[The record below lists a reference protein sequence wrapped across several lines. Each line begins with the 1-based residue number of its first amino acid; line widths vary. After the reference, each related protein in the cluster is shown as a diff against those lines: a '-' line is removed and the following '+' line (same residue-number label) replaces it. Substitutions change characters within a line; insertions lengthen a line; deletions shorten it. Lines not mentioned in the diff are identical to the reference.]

1 MRSEDRP
8 PANDVA
14 DRAVRLIDEADA
26 LALATIDQHG
36 RPSASY
42 LPFARIGDRLCALVS
57 GLAAHTRDLAS
68 RPSVSLLF
76 LDPNASG
83 EAYARPRMT
92 VTATTAFVERGS
104 ADGDAICSA
113 IEARLGETVRVLCDL
128 PDFVPLFFT
137 LGAARV
143 VLGFG
148 SAHNIDGETLC
159 AALRAAHERFD

>member
-1 MRSEDRP
+1 MPSDDSHRD
-8 PANDVA
+8 DVA
-14 DRAVRLIDEADA
+14 ARAVRLIDDAQA

-68 RPSVSLLF
+68 RPSVSLLI
-76 LDPNASG
+76 LDPGTAS
-83 EAYARPRMT
+83 ETYAHPRMT
-92 VTATTAFVERGS
+92 VEATTQFVERGS
-104 ADGDAICSA
+104 TDGSAICSA
-113 IEARLGETVRVLCDL
+113 LESRLGETVRTLCDL

-137 LGAARV
+137 LGVARV

-148 SAHNIDGETLC
+148 SAHNIDGETLR
-159 AALRAAHERFD
+159 AALSHD